1 MLKPEAPPPGDPL
14 AEDPDGK
21 VNRPGPDRT
30 CHSENRH
37 ETNTVTIAQ
46 ATARWHLRWAWCS
59 SKCLAWVTPLALP
72 TGLGA
77 DRIVTHSLRIGG
89 ARISWRPE
97 VRAQW
102 QPLTSGVHRCP
113 ESRSD
118 PWPHGESE
126 ARSPSVAPGV
136 PVHGGRV
143 PGQDARRHLSR
154 GPQAEVRTLALP
166 PPAGRLG
173 PVTQR
178 QVHGQCLL
186 PPPPRQR
193 PSLKE
198 KSQIPST

>member
-77 DRIVTHSLRIGG
+77 DRIVTHSLRLGG

-113 ESRSD
+113 LSLAQIHGLTGKVRPEAQVSRRGS
-118 PWPHGESE
+118 PCMAGGCQARTRGGTCPAVHRPRSE
-126 ARSPSVAPGV
+126 RWLCHP
-136 PVHGGRV
+136 
-143 PGQDARRHLSR
+143 
-154 GPQAEVRTLALP
+154 
-166 PPAGRLG
+166 RLG
-173 PVTQR
+173 DSAQ
-178 QVHGQCLL
+178 
-186 PPPPRQR
+186 
-193 PSLKE
+193 
-198 KSQIPST
+198 